1 MAVASPDAAS
11 TQGLAS
17 RGSESTGLARWARW
31 IAVLAVVTTCLGAL
45 TGVAVA
51 RWMSAPGSSTLLV
64 TAAASDPRG
73 NAASAPVAGDVTI
86 ALTSLLAR
94 RGDAVRHHDL
104 VAFTSTQD
112 RAAHAPAA
120 ARVMALRWAS
130 WTYTVST
137 LDVAPGGG
145 AAVGEVILHTT
156 LQGEVSAEEV
166 QEHITARRTS
176 RGWVITSEQAVG
188 PRQPLWML
196 GRISVVN
203 GRSSQVIG
211 IDTSVSVIT
220 RLARMA
226 DQAVS
231 AVTTVWGH
239 GWSRHV
245 VVLVPRD
252 QAQAARGLG
261 RRSQDLD
268 GLAAVTTTGGGGTA
282 LRVWINTST
291 LLPLS
296 GVGQAVVLRHEVVH
310 VATRAPLDRSTP
322 LWLEEGF
329 AEYVGYRG
337 SGIPLSVATTDL
349 LRVVRAGSRPAPL
362 PSDSAFHSG
371 DLTVAYES
379 AQLACDEV
387 VSRVGLAGL
396 LRLYRVTAAGVGA
409 PEANVSVALRRV
421 IGLSAQ
427 EFAALVVS
435 RRTSLAS

>member
-1 MAVASPDAAS
+1 M
-11 TQGLAS
+11 
-17 RGSESTGLARWARW
+17 
-31 IAVLAVVTTCLGAL
+31 
-45 TGVAVA
+45 
-51 RWMSAPGSSTLLV
+51 
-64 TAAASDPRG
+64 
-73 NAASAPVAGDVTI
+73 
-86 ALTSLLAR
+86 
-94 RGDAVRHHDL
+94 
-104 VAFTSTQD
+104 
-112 RAAHAPAA
+112 
-120 ARVMALRWAS
+120 
-130 WTYTVST
+130 
-137 LDVAPGGG
+137 
-145 AAVGEVILHTT
+145 
-156 LQGEVSAEEV
+156 
-166 QEHITARRTS
+166 
-176 RGWVITSEQAVG
+176 
-188 PRQPLWML
+188 
-196 GRISVVN
+196 
-203 GRSSQVIG
+203 
-211 IDTSVSVIT
+211 
-220 RLARMA
+220 
-226 DQAVS
+226 
-231 AVTTVWGH
+231 
-239 GWSRHV
+239 

-268 GLAAVTTTGGGGTA
+268 GLAAVTTTGGSGTA

-362 PSDSAFHSG
+362 PVDSAFHSG

-396 LRLYRVTAAGVGA
+396 LRLYRATAAGVGA

-421 IGLSAQ
+421 IGLSLQ
-427 EFAALVVS
+427 KFSALVVA

>member
-1 MAVASPDAAS
+1 M
-11 TQGLAS
+11 
-17 RGSESTGLARWARW
+17 
-31 IAVLAVVTTCLGAL
+31 LAVVTMCLGAL

-51 RWMSAPGSSTLLV
+51 RWVSAPGSSTLLV

-73 NAASAPVAGDVTI
+73 NAAPTPVAGDVTI
-86 ALTSLLAR
+86 ALTALLAR
-94 RGDAVRHHDL
+94 RGQAVRHHDL
-104 VAFTSTQD
+104 VAFTATQD

-120 ARVMALRWAS
+120 ARVMALQWDS

-137 LDVAPGGG
+137 RDVAPGGDEAIG
-145 AAVGEVILHTT
+145 DVILHTT

-268 GLAAVTTTGGGGTA
+268 GLAAVTTTGGSGTA

-362 PSDSAFHSG
+362 PADSAFHSG

-396 LRLYRVTAAGVGA
+396 LRLYRATAAGVGA

-421 IGLSAQ
+421 IGLSLQ
-427 EFAALVVS
+427 QFSALVVA